1 MLNRI
6 SKGNLFKKIV
16 AFILIILNIILF
28 AKLKFFLPQLT
39 GKAALLDFDTYCR
52 LVRDAKHGINPY
64 AISYMQSLGPPLVFV
79 YFIFYSF
86 LSLAKARAISTLV
99 NILVGFSV
107 SWLLAKKYF
116 PKNKTNYFLIFTLI
130 FFSAFPVRFSI
141 EMGQPNLIATL
152 LITLILVSKT
162 PFQKSSFLSLLI
174 AIKTFFLFSLLS
186 YLRKNLKIVFKTLF
200 LLGILIIFSF
210 LFIKPAWYR
219 YYLYERL
226 PGVIS
231 PTPKGISTGLDYYNQ
246 SLKSTFNR
254 FCLSSIY
261 PSTEIIVF
269 IFLSALI
276 FSFASFELSIPSALI
291 ISPVSWQHY
300 FATLFPILVVAFLST
315 KNRLSKILTITSGF
329 LWWIEIPWLH
339 NSSITFINSLL
350 ASHYFF
356 SAVIL
361 VIAIILELKLGKKTK
376 IL

>member
-1 MLNRI
+1 MLD
-6 SKGNLFKKIV
+6 KTKKSILQKR
-16 AFILIILNIILF
+16 FITLSFLILNIILF
-28 AKLKFFLPQLT
+28 FKLKLFLPQLT
-39 GKAALLDFDTYCR
+39 GKAALLDFDTYYR
-52 LVRDAKHGINPY
+52 LVRDAKAGINPY
-64 AISYMQSLGPPLVFV
+64 AISYMQSLGPPLVFI

-86 LSLAKARAISTLV
+86 LSLVKARAISTLI

-116 PKNKTNYFLIFTLI
+116 PKNWINYFLLLNFI
-130 FFSAFPVRFSI
+130 FFSSFPMRFSI

-152 LITLILVSKT
+152 LITLILVSKS

-200 LLGILIIFSF
+200 FLGILIIFSF

-226 PGVIS
+226 PGIIS

-246 SLKSTFNR
+246 SLKSTLNR
-254 FCLSSIY
+254 FCLSSLY
-261 PSTEIIVF
+261 PSMEIIVF
-269 IFLSALI
+269 IFLSSLI
-276 FSFASFELSIPSALI
+276 FSFRSFELSIPSALI

-300 FATLFPILVVAFLST
+300 FAVLFPILIST
-315 KNRLSKILTITSGF
+315 FVSAKNPLIKIALLFSGI
-329 LWWIEIPWLH
+329 LWWIELPQLH
-339 NSSITFINSLL
+339 NSPTNLINSVL
-350 ASHYFF
+350 ASHYFL
-356 SAVIL
+356 SAFIL
-361 VIAIILELKLGKKTK
+361 ALAIIFNLKLGKKFK